1 MTDSA
6 STNHTLLDGAMQQFA
21 LHGFAKTSMADIAK
35 ASGISRTSLYKHFP
49 TKEDVFKALSA
60 RINERVYR
68 AVVTAMGDAG
78 PWDQRLLGI
87 IHARVSWVYELLHAS
102 EFGRELINEKNRICG
117 GDVLAANDRFESLVR
132 TLLSDNVG
140 PGIDCTAVASVL
152 IQSVN
157 GVLEKAA
164 TRKDAEHSVAL
175 LVGLFC
181 KGLMTPQPGAGS

>member
-1 MTDSA
+1 MTSSE

-60 RINERVYR
+60 RINDRVYR
-68 AVVTAMGDAG
+68 AVVTAIGQAG

-102 EFGRELINEKNRICG
+102 EFGRELIDEKNRLCG
-117 GDVLAANDRFESLVR
+117 GDVLAANDRFESLIHDV
-132 TLLSDNVG
+132 LAPNLG
-140 PGIDCTAVASVL
+140 QHADCAAITRVL

-157 GVLEKAA
+157 GVLE
-164 TRKDAEHSVAL
+164 RAETQEGAERGVAL
-175 LVGLFC
+175 LVNLFC
-181 KGLMTPQPGAGS
+181 KGLKAELVQNP

>member
-1 MTDSA
+1 MSDA
-6 STNHTLLDGAMQQFA
+6 VSTTHALLDGAMQQFA
-21 LHGFAKTSMADIAK
+21 LHGFAKTSMADIAL

-60 RINERVYR
+60 RINARVYD
-68 AVVTAMGDAG
+68 AVVAAVAQAG
-78 PWDQRLLGI
+78 PWEQRLLGI

-102 EFGRELINEKNRICG
+102 EFGRELISEKNRICG
-117 GDVLAANDRFESLVR
+117 GDVLAANDRFASLIQK
-132 TLLSDNVG
+132 LLQDNVG
-140 PGIDCTAVASVL
+140 NVVDSAAVSRVL

-164 TRKDAEHSVAL
+164 TRAEAQDSVAL

-181 KGLMTPQPGAGS
+181 KGLTRP